1 VAAPAGV
8 ARAQAEAGCLAVE
21 QQPTSWSTGEDEG
34 GFVLTITLDNTCA
47 NQIVGWTLEL
57 TLAPNHTVSQGWNAE
72 WSVSGASLTASN
84 LAWNEVLNPG
94 GSTTIGV
101 LGRWV
106 GTFTGPIS
114 CTVNGVPCPGQPPA
128 NQPPEVTLTSPAEGD
143 AVPIPGTV
151 VLAAEASDPDGAVD
165 RVEFY
170 VGEELVGTDSAA
182 PYQVEVSTVSLGFGS
197 RVASARAV
205 DDGSPPLSTDSE
217 PMTFFVV
224 TVPPVQVIAEP
235 AALEIAAGGSG
246 VVNVRLGVETTVEI
260 EMTVTGDPGIT
271 VAPASF
277 TLDSSNWSTGQ
288 DVVVSAEA
296 GTAGATA
303 TVTASTLGGSDAVA
317 VTVVDGTGS

>member
-34 GFVLTITLDNTCA
+34 GFVLTITLNNTCA

-57 TLAPNHTVSQGWNAE
+57 TLAPNHTGSQGWNAE

-84 LAWNEVLNPG
+84 LTWNEVLNPG

-128 NQPPEVTLTSPAEGD
+128 NQPPEVTLTSPVEGS
-143 AVPIPGTV
+143 AVPIPGTA
-151 VLAAEASDPDGAVD
+151 VLAAGASDPDGAVD

-170 VGEELVGTDSAA
+170 VGDELVGTDSAA
-182 PYQVEVSTVSLGFGS
+182 PYQVDVSTVRLGFGTHT
-197 RVASARAV
+197 AYARAV

-217 PMTFFVV
+217 AVTFFVV
-224 TVPPVQVIAEP
+224 TIPPVQVIAEP
-235 AALEIAAGGSG
+235 AALEIEAGGSG
-246 VVNVRLGVETTVEI
+246 VVNVRLGVATTVEI
-260 EMTVTGDPGIT
+260 QVTVSGDAGIT
-271 VAPASF
+271 VSPDSF
-277 TLDSSNWSTGQ
+277 TIDSGGWDTGQ
-288 DVVVSAEA
+288 DVVVSADPGA
-296 GTAGATA
+296 AGAAA
-303 TVTASTLGGSDAVA
+303 TVTAATIGGSASVA
-317 VTVVDGTGS
+317 VTVIDGAAP